1 MVEQSQTAEGTAASK
16 TDDSALAGRTIVTGV
31 AGDDIHVMGIR
42 LVEHALKSAGANVV
56 SLGVMTPVQE
66 FVDAATETAAHAVVL
81 SSSNGHA
88 AISCDGIR
96 EAFIEA
102 GLGDLP
108 LYIGGNLKV
117 GRTVSHEEVE
127 RQFKILGFDRVFG
140 PHTDLPTAIDL
151 IAADIKSRER

>member
-1 MVEQSQTAEGTAASK
+1 MPADLTEARSL
-16 TDDSALAGRTIVTGV
+16 LAGRTIVSGV

-56 SLGVMTPVQE
+56 SLGVMTPISE
-66 FVDAATETAAHAVVL
+66 FVEAAVETAADAVVL

-102 GLGDLP
+102 GLGEMLI
-108 LYIGGNLKV
+108 YIGGNLNV
-117 GRTVSHEEVE
+117 GRAASHEDVE
-127 RQFKILGFDRVFG
+127 RQFQILGFDRVFE
-140 PHTDLPTAIDL
+140 PNADLTAALEL
-151 IAADIKSRER
+151 ISADINAKGR